1 MSTPITHIVLLGI
14 KSDTKPDDV
23 KTVSFHSP
31 VLRHVLG
38 ADAKTITGN
47 YSVFGTQGRLSATQQ
62 PYITSIKGGE
72 DNSIEGLHGDVTHAF
87 VVEFASAEDRLYYVH
102 RDPAHKA
109 FIQFVGGL
117 INKLI
122 VVDFA
127 S

>member
-23 KTVSFHSP
+23 KT
-31 VLRHVLG
+31 
-38 ADAKTITGN
+38 AITR
-47 YSVFGTQGRLSATQQ
+47 FIALKDDCLHPTAQQ

-72 DNSIEGLHGDVTHAF
+72 DNSIEGLHGGITHAF
-87 VVEFASAEDRLYYVH
+87 VVEFASAEDRLYYIH
-102 RDPAHKA
+102 RDPAHRA

-117 INKLI
+117 IDKLI